1 MTSRNR
7 QRPPN
12 RSRAD
17 RKSDGQAVSLGLYV
31 LRDGPPSRRPGWFT
45 EPPQARCWA
54 TGTKR
59 QGSTA
64 CMAPTAPTVRT

>member
-31 LRDGPPSRRPGWFT
+31 LRDGP
-45 EPPQARCWA
+45 A
-54 TGTKR
+54 
-59 QGSTA
+59 
-64 CMAPTAPTVRT
+64 